1 MKITKYMLYSNLS
14 ATVENCQN
22 MSTGENAMRKILIAI
37 MLSLSIITAGVGLI
51 GCGNNNDSGS
61 GIVQPTNPDTGNVD
75 KLPETPDNSEE
86 PEYPNEPET
95 PEIIFEEELQIAIV
109 ENIKTWLTI
118 GGVEEIEEGEVYTFI
133 SEKSKFTLTIDL
145 TDYDYLDE
153 ETVTD
158 LINSA
163 LDE

>member
-1 MKITKYMLYSNLS
+1 
-14 ATVENCQN
+14 
-22 MSTGENAMRKILIAI
+22 

-95 PEIIFEEELQIAIV
+95 PEIIFE
-109 ENIKTWLTI
+109 
-118 GGVEEIEEGEVYTFI
+118 
-133 SEKSKFTLTIDL
+133 
-145 TDYDYLDE
+145 
-153 ETVTD
+153 
-158 LINSA
+158 
-163 LDE
+163 